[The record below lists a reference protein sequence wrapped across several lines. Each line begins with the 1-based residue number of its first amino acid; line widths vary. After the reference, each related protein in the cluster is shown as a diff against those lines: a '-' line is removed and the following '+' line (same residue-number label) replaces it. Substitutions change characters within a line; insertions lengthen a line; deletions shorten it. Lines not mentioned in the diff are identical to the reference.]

1 MTFLDEGVVA
11 FLDKNNKDYFHV
23 DFILAYPL
31 EYIFDETMV
40 REC

>member
-11 FLDKNNKDYFHV
+11 CWDNNNKDDFYV